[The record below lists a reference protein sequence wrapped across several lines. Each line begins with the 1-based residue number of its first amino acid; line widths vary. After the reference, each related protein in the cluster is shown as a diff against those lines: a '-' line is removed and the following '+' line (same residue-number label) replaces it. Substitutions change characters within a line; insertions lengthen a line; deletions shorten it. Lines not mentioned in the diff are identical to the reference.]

1 MKHEEY
7 DGDSTWTVFGLML
20 DGEKA
25 QSLAFSPISLK
36 KMIWSCDLF
45 LFCNGGT
52 CEPDWRALPLESS

>member
-1 MKHEEY
+1 MKYEEY

-36 KMIWSCDLF
+36 KMMTDLV
-45 LFCNGGT
+45 L
-52 CEPDWRALPLESS
+52 

>member
-7 DGDSTWTVFGLML
+7 GGDSTWTVFGLML

-36 KMIWSCDLF
+36 NDVDRFCQNP
-45 LFCNGGT
+45 LFCFSFAKT
-52 CEPDWRALPLESS
+52 PPVS